1 MQIELLINQYKE
13 TVASETDASLRSCE
27 ILYELQSELLE
38 QCGGNPNNTHYKN
51 VIVKFRKEVNIS
63 RTQFMKDIAV
73 GRALTQ
79 VYASNNEIRCL
90 TKTQIYKQHCK
101 PQSTSEL
108 VKSPDKKIS
117 YKDLAANYNALL
129 VKCQELEQKLVELS
143 GEHNCLQKEYEAM
156 KKHSLAVFKKYND
169 LQERCQAL
177 ENVG

>member
-27 ILYELQSELLE
+27 ILFELQSELLE

-51 VIVKFRKEVNIS
+51 VIAKFRKEVNIS
-63 RTQFMKDIAV
+63 KSQFNRRVAV
-73 GRALTQ
+73 EATLIR
-79 VYASNNEIRCL
+79 VASNEIR
-90 TKTQIYKQHCK
+90 TMSVDAIYKQHCK
-101 PQSTSEL
+101 PQSASEL
-108 VKSPDKKIS
+108 VKSPAKKIR

-129 VKCQELEQKLVELS
+129 VKCQKLEQKLVELS
-143 GEHNCLQKEYEAM
+143 GEYNSLQKEYEAM

-169 LQERCQAL
+169 LQEHCQAL